1 MIKYKKKKTHD
12 LNNGEWFKFM
22 NDKQNY
28 QVVDFVFYKKQ
39 GSKKKI
45 LLPQNIIVETF
56 KNI

>member
-22 NDKQNY
+22 NDKENY
-28 QVVDFVFYKKQ
+28 QVVDYVFYKKE

-56 KNI
+56 KNF